1 MSKRRKRRWQPLL
14 LPRKR
19 RQHQQHQ
26 QHQRLLKEEK
36 MKQQQRRPLQVCIL
50 FLSSFALVSFLLP
63 SRSSPITL
71 THPSAPPN
79 PPTYAAAPARGM
91 MSARIDTLGLG
102 SSSEEEEDE
111 GEDEEEEEGGG
122 RSILP
127 GSAADLLR
135 QTRVS

>member
-1 MSKRRKRRWQPLL
+1 MTKRRKRRWQPLL

-26 QHQRLLKEEK
+26 KMEE
-36 MKQQQRRPLQVCIL
+36 QQRPPLQVCIL

-111 GEDEEEEEGGG
+111 GEDEEEDEGGG

-127 GSAADLLR
+127 GSAAGLLR